1 MVNRP
6 SALTEEKET
15 LLKKTTK
22 TAILRSVAGVITDDG
37 LTLSMGELAEK
48 AGVGR
53 ATLYRYFPN
62 RKQLL
67 ESIRDLALEEISE
80 VITQT
85 LTSNLKTEDA
95 LARISRAILN
105 RAELGV
111 LFIRE
116 KIVIDKPLL
125 ERLLLSPVDQI
136 FIEAQGDG
144 AITSSL
150 KPRIITTYFLGLLR
164 TGSLLVVQN
173 DSSPE
178 EAAAD
183 IINLIFHGFR
193 APES

>member
-67 ESIRDLALEEISE
+67 QSIRDLALEEISE

-183 IINLIFHGFR
+183 IINLIFQGFR

>member
-95 LARISRAILN
+95 LARISRSILN

-183 IINLIFHGFR
+183 IINLIFQGFR

>member
-183 IINLIFHGFR
+183 IINLIFQGFR

>member
-1 MVNRP
+1 MAEKP
-6 SALTEEKET
+6 SVPTQERET

-22 TAILRSVAGVITDDG
+22 TAILKAVAGVITDDG

-62 RKQLL
+62 RNQLL
-67 ESIRDLALEEISE
+67 ESIRDLALEEISD

-85 LTSNLKTEDA
+85 VASRLKTAEA

-105 RAELGV
+105 QAELGV
-111 LFIRE
+111 LFMRE

-136 FIEAQGDG
+136 FIEAQNDG
-144 AITSSL
+144 LINASMN
-150 KPRIITTYFLGLLR
+150 PRIITTYFLGLLR
-164 TGSLLVVQN
+164 TGSVLVVQE

-178 EAAAD
+178 QAAAD
-183 IINLIFHGFR
+183 IIDLIFHGFSQ
-193 APES
+193 AEP